1 MQTDSK
7 LKVLFYKLMLL
18 LPDKWY
24 IMLKF
29 YKNFSRSRISSIPSH
44 SVKKYSG

>member
-29 YKNFSRSRISSIPSH
+29 YKNFSRFPNLKYPVTFSE
-44 SVKKYSG
+44 KYSG